1 MARIAPV
8 IWTDTPACGT
18 GVQMSKVYPAPQL
31 RWLVW
36 YGGQI
41 VRFCESPDQAFAWY
55 FLFQA
60 EGPGITAKLQ
70 ELADSYDADGVY
82 RAPVDELERKEE
94 DDLS

>member
-18 GVQMSKVYPAPQL
+18 GIQMSKVYPAPQL

-36 YGGQI
+36 YGGEI
-41 VRFCESPDQAFAWY
+41 VRFCKNVDQAFAWY
-55 FLFQA
+55 FLIQA
-60 EGPGITAKLQ
+60 EGLEAIDKLQ
-70 ELADSYDADGVY
+70 WIANNLDEHIRGAT
-82 RAPVDELERKEE
+82 PWEELERKED